1 MLVVVKVLR
10 RIFFSGDVHVSLYI
24 YIYIFFLFYTL
35 KSTIKGLTVISPF
48 LEHLF
53 FPMNLMTSKSDSM
66 PD

>member
-10 RIFFSGDVHVSLYI
+10 RIFFSGDVHVSFLYI
-24 YIYIFFLFYTL
+24 YILFYTL